1 VALNS
6 DLELEY
12 LGEFATVFENVLGR
26 ETVAQGKMFDGEK
39 KHSSKIS

>member
-12 LGEFATVFENVLGR
+12 FGEFATVFENVLGR
-26 ETVAQGKMFDGEK
+26 EPVAQGKMFDEK
-39 KHSSKIS
+39 KHSYKIS

>member
-12 LGEFATVFENVLGR
+12 LGEFATVFENLLWR
-26 ETVAQGKMFDGEK
+26 EPVAKGKMFDGK
-39 KHSSKIS
+39 KTQF